1 MNQQTHYILLALGSN
16 VAAEL
21 HIEQAKARL
30 SAVFPQL
37 RFSRSLI
44 TPAIGIV
51 SPPFMNCLAEGYCS
65 VPLEEIIVALKDIE
79 AQMGS
84 VPEERK
90 KGIVKI
96 DMDLLQFDNT
106 KRKADDWSRDY
117 IQLLLNEL
125 SCK

>member
-51 SPPFMNCLAEGYCS
+51 SPPFINCLAEGYCS
-65 VPLEEIIVALKDIE
+65 VPLEGVLVTLKDIE

-84 VPEERK
+84 VSEERK

-96 DMDLLQFDNT
+96 DIDLLQFDDT

-117 IQLLLNEL
+117 IQLLLKEL
-125 SCK
+125 SGK

>member
-37 RFSRSLI
+37 QFSRSLI

-51 SPPFMNCLAEGYCS
+51 SPPFINCLAEGYCS
-65 VPLEEIIVALKDIE
+65 APLEGVIVALKDIE

-84 VPEERK
+84 VSEERK

-96 DMDLLQFDNT
+96 DIDLLQFDNT
-106 KRKADDWSRDY
+106 KRKSDDWSRNY

>member
-21 HIEQAKARL
+21 RIEQAKARL

-51 SPPFMNCLAEGYCS
+51 SPPFINCLAEGYCS
-65 VPLEEIIVALKDIE
+65 VQLEEVLVALKNIE
-79 AQMGS
+79 AEMGS
-84 VPEERK
+84 VSEDRK

-96 DMDLLQFDNT
+96 DIDLLQFDNT
-106 KRKADDWSRDY
+106 KRKADDWGRDY

>member
-16 VAAEL
+16 VGAEL

-30 SAVFPQL
+30 SVVFPQL

-65 VPLEEIIVALKDIE
+65 APLEEVIVALKDIE

-84 VPEERK
+84 VPEERE

-96 DMDLLQFDNT
+96 DIDLLQFDDT

>member
-51 SPPFMNCLAEGYCS
+51 SPPFINCLAEGYCS
-65 VPLEEIIVALKDIE
+65 VPLEKVIVALKDIE

-84 VPEERK
+84 MSEERK

-96 DMDLLQFDNT
+96 DIDLLQFDNT
-106 KRKADDWSRDY
+106 KRKSDDWSRNY

>member
-16 VAAEL
+16 IAT
-21 HIEQAKARL
+21 EQNIDHAKARL
-30 SAVFPQL
+30 LAVFPQL
-37 RFSRSLI
+37 QFSRSLF

-51 SPPFMNCLAEGYCS
+51 SPPFTNCLAEGYCS
-65 VPLEEIIVALKDIE
+65 APLEEVIVALKDIE

-96 DMDLLQFDNT
+96 DIDLLQFDDT
-106 KRKADDWSRDY
+106 KRKADDWGRDY
-117 IQLLLNEL
+117 IQLLLKEL
-125 SCK
+125 SGK

>member
-30 SAVFPQL
+30 SVVFPQL

-51 SPPFMNCLAEGYCS
+51 SPPFINCLAEGYCS
-65 VPLEEIIVALKDIE
+65 VPLEGVLVTLKDIE

-84 VPEERK
+84 VSEERK

-96 DMDLLQFDNT
+96 DIDLLQFDNA
-106 KRKADDWSRDY
+106 KCKADDWSRDY

>member
-16 VAAEL
+16 VGAEL

-30 SAVFPQL
+30 SVVFPQL

-51 SPPFMNCLAEGYCS
+51 SPPFINCLAEGYCC
-65 VPLEEIIVALKDIE
+65 VPLEEVIAALKDIE

-84 VPEERK
+84 VSEERK

-96 DMDLLQFDNT
+96 DIDLLQFDDM

-125 SCK
+125 SSK

>member
-51 SPPFMNCLAEGYCS
+51 SRPFINCLAEGYCS
-65 VPLEEIIVALKDIE
+65 VPLEGVLVTLKDIE

-84 VPEERK
+84 VSEERK

-96 DMDLLQFDNT
+96 DIDLLQFDET
-106 KRKADDWSRDY
+106 KRKADDWGRDY
-117 IQLLLNEL
+117 IQLLIKEL

>member
-30 SAVFPQL
+30 SAVFPQV

-51 SPPFMNCLAEGYCS
+51 SPPFINCLAEGYCS
-65 VPLEEIIVALKDIE
+65 VPLEEVLVALKDIE

-84 VPEERK
+84 VSEERK

-96 DMDLLQFDNT
+96 DIDLLQFDDT

>member
-65 VPLEEIIVALKDIE
+65 APLEEVIAALKDIE

-84 VPEERK
+84 VSEERK

-96 DMDLLQFDNT
+96 DIDLLQFDDM

-125 SCK
+125 SSK

>member
-65 VPLEEIIVALKDIE
+65 VPLEGVLVTLKDIE

-84 VPEERK
+84 VSEERK

-96 DMDLLQFDNT
+96 DIDLLQFDDT

>member
-1 MNQQTHYILLALGSN
+1 M
-16 VAAEL
+16 
-21 HIEQAKARL
+21 
-30 SAVFPQL
+30 
-37 RFSRSLI
+37 
-44 TPAIGIV
+44 
-51 SPPFMNCLAEGYCS
+51 
-65 VPLEEIIVALKDIE
+65 PLEEVLVALKDIE

-96 DMDLLQFDNT
+96 DIDLLQFDNT
-106 KRKADDWSRDY
+106 KRKADDWGRDY

>member
-65 VPLEEIIVALKDIE
+65 APLEEVIVALKDIE

-84 VPEERK
+84 VSEERK

-96 DMDLLQFDNT
+96 DIDLLQFDDM

-125 SCK
+125 SSK

>member
-51 SPPFMNCLAEGYCS
+51 SPPFINCLAEGYCS
-65 VPLEEIIVALKDIE
+65 VPLEGVLVTLKDIE

-84 VPEERK
+84 VSEERK

-96 DMDLLQFDNT
+96 DIDLLQFDDT

-117 IQLLLNEL
+117 IQLLLKEL

>member
-65 VPLEEIIVALKDIE
+65 APLEEVIVALKDIE

-84 VPEERK
+84 VSEERK

-96 DMDLLQFDNT
+96 DMDLLQFDET

>member
-65 VPLEEIIVALKDIE
+65 APLEEVIVARKDIE

-84 VPEERK
+84 VSEERK

-96 DMDLLQFDNT
+96 DIDLLQFDGT
-106 KRKADDWSRDY
+106 KRKADDWGRDY
-117 IQLLLNEL
+117 IQLLLKEL

>member
-65 VPLEEIIVALKDIE
+65 APLEEVIVALKDIE

-84 VPEERK
+84 VSEERK
-90 KGIVKI
+90 KDIVKI
-96 DMDLLQFDNT
+96 DIDLLQFDDT

-117 IQLLLNEL
+117 IQLLLKEL

>member
-51 SPPFMNCLAEGYCS
+51 SPPFINCLAEGYCS
-65 VPLEEIIVALKDIE
+65 VPLEEVIVALKNIE

-84 VPEERK
+84 VSEERK

-96 DMDLLQFDNT
+96 DIDLLQFDDMKCKT
-106 KRKADDWSRDY
+106 DDWGRDY
-117 IQLLLNEL
+117 IQLLIKEL

>member
-37 RFSRSLI
+37 RFSRSLN

-51 SPPFMNCLAEGYCS
+51 SPPFINCLVDGYCC
-65 VPLEEIIVALKDIE
+65 VQLEEVLVALKNIE
-79 AQMGS
+79 EEMGS
-84 VPEERK
+84 VSEERK

-96 DMDLLQFDNT
+96 DIDLLQFDNT
-106 KRKADDWSRDY
+106 KRKADDWGRDY
-117 IQLLLNEL
+117 IQLLLKEL
-125 SCK
+125 SGK

>member
-65 VPLEEIIVALKDIE
+65 APLEEVIVALKDIE

-84 VPEERK
+84 VSEERK

-96 DMDLLQFDNT
+96 DIDLLQFDDT

>member
-30 SAVFPQL
+30 LAVFPQL
-37 RFSRSLI
+37 QFSRSLI

-51 SPPFMNCLAEGYCS
+51 SPPFINCLAEGYCS
-65 VPLEEIIVALKDIE
+65 VPLEEVIVALKDIE

-84 VPEERK
+84 VSEERK

-96 DMDLLQFDNT
+96 DIDLLQFDNT

>member
-16 VAAEL
+16 IAT
-21 HIEQAKARL
+21 EQNIDHAKARL
-30 SAVFPQL
+30 LAVFPQL
-37 RFSRSLI
+37 QFSRSLF

-51 SPPFMNCLAEGYCS
+51 SPPFTNCLAEGYCCMQ
-65 VPLEEIIVALKDIE
+65 LEEVLVALKNIE
-79 AQMGS
+79 AEMGS
-84 VPEERK
+84 VSEDRK

-96 DMDLLQFDNT
+96 DIDLLQFDAT
-106 KRKADDWSRDY
+106 KRKADDWGRDY

>member
-37 RFSRSLI
+37 RFSRSLT

-51 SPPFMNCLAEGYCS
+51 SPPFINCLAEGYWS
-65 VPLEEIIVALKDIE
+65 VPLEEVIVALKDIE

-96 DMDLLQFDNT
+96 DIDLLQFDNT

>member
-16 VAAEL
+16 VGAEL

-30 SAVFPQL
+30 SVVFLQL

-51 SPPFMNCLAEGYCS
+51 SPPFINCLAEGYCC
-65 VPLEEIIVALKDIE
+65 VPLEEVIAALKDIE

-84 VPEERK
+84 VSEERK

-96 DMDLLQFDNT
+96 DIDLLQFDDM

-125 SCK
+125 SSK

>member
-51 SPPFMNCLAEGYCS
+51 SPPFINCLAEGYCS
-65 VPLEEIIVALKDIE
+65 VPLEEVIVALKDIE

-96 DMDLLQFDNT
+96 DIDLLQFDDT

-117 IQLLLNEL
+117 IQLLLKEL

>member
-51 SPPFMNCLAEGYCS
+51 SPPFINCLAEGYCS
-65 VPLEEIIVALKDIE
+65 VPLEGVLVTLKDIE

-84 VPEERK
+84 VSEERK

-96 DMDLLQFDNT
+96 DIDLLQFDGT

-117 IQLLLNEL
+117 IQLLLKEL

>member
-51 SPPFMNCLAEGYCS
+51 SPSFINCLTEGYCN
-65 VPLEEIIVALKDIE
+65 VPLEEVIVALKDIE

-84 VPEERK
+84 VSEERK

-96 DMDLLQFDNT
+96 DIDLLQFDNT
-106 KRKADDWSRDY
+106 KRKADNWSRDY

>member
-30 SAVFPQL
+30 SAIFPQL

-65 VPLEEIIVALKDIE
+65 VQLEEVLVALKNIE
-79 AQMGS
+79 AEMGS
-84 VPEERK
+84 VSEERK

-96 DMDLLQFDNT
+96 DIDLLQFDNT

-117 IQLLLNEL
+117 IQLLINEL

>member
-1 MNQQTHYILLALGSN
+1 MNPQTHYILFALGSN

-51 SPPFMNCLAEGYCS
+51 SPPFINCLAEGYCS
-65 VPLEEIIVALKDIE
+65 VPLEEVLVALKDIE

-96 DMDLLQFDNT
+96 DIDLLQFDNT
-106 KRKADDWSRDY
+106 KRKADDWGRDY

>member
-51 SPPFMNCLAEGYCS
+51 SPPFINCLAEGYCS
-65 VPLEEIIVALKDIE
+65 APLEEVIVALKDIE

-84 VPEERK
+84 VSEERK

-96 DMDLLQFDNT
+96 DIDLLQFDDM

-125 SCK
+125 SSK

>member
-65 VPLEEIIVALKDIE
+65 VPLEGVLVTLKDIE

-84 VPEERK
+84 VSEERE

-96 DMDLLQFDNT
+96 DIDLLQFDDT

>member
-51 SPPFMNCLAEGYCS
+51 SPPFINCLAEGYCS
-65 VPLEEIIVALKDIE
+65 VPLEEVLVALKNIE

-84 VPEERK
+84 VSEERK

-96 DMDLLQFDNT
+96 DIDLLQFDNM
-106 KRKADDWSRDY
+106 KRKADDWGRDY
-117 IQLLLNEL
+117 IQLLLKEL

>member
-51 SPPFMNCLAEGYCS
+51 SPPFINCLAEGYCS

-79 AQMGS
+79 AEMGS
-84 VPEERK
+84 VSEERK

-96 DMDLLQFDNT
+96 DIDLLQFDNT
-106 KRKADDWSRDY
+106 KRKVDDWSRDY

>member
-30 SAVFPQL
+30 SAIFPQL

-84 VPEERK
+84 VSEERK

-96 DMDLLQFDNT
+96 DIDLLQFDNT

-117 IQLLLNEL
+117 IQLLINEL

>member
-65 VPLEEIIVALKDIE
+65 APLEEVIVALKDIE

-84 VPEERK
+84 VSEERK

-96 DMDLLQFDNT
+96 DIDLLQFDGT

>member
-44 TPAIGIV
+44 TPAIGIM

-65 VPLEEIIVALKDIE
+65 APLEEVIVALKNIE

-84 VPEERK
+84 VSEERK

-96 DMDLLQFDNT
+96 DIDLLQFDAT